1 MPVQDLAETA
11 AGSREHRMRH
21 GAWIDVMSSS
31 GRNAMF
37 TGHHARPG
45 LRAAMILILLGCVFV
60 ADTVTDYEIAFAVFY
75 IVVILLAI
83 GFLSTR
89 GVIVLAG
96 VCVALTVL
104 SLFLTRRGMFEAGL
118 LNCGIS
124 VAAIGIT
131 TYLVL
136 QTVAAQASAFE
147 AQTQLARVARLTSLG
162 ALTASIAHE
171 VNQPLAAIVTSG
183 DACRRWL
190 DREPPNLEKARQAA
204 DRIINDAN
212 RASDVIIRV
221 RGLARSELP
230 HREAL
235 DFNDVI
241 KESLAQAQAE
251 IERNSISIRL
261 RLADGL
267 PPILADR
274 IQVQQVIGNLLLNAM
289 EAMHDMPTFKRELE
303 VASFI
308 DNAGMATITVAD
320 SGIGIKPAEL
330 ERLFDAFWTTKEGG
344 MGIGLSISRTIIEA
358 HGGSISVSS
367 KPRMGATFRVSLP
380 VAGANAW

>member
-1 MPVQDLAETA
+1 
-11 AGSREHRMRH
+11 
-21 GAWIDVMSSS
+21 
-31 GRNAMF
+31 MF
-37 TGHHARPG
+37 TGHHVRPR
-45 LRAAMILILLGCVFV
+45 LRAAMILILLACVFV

-96 VCVALTVL
+96 VCVGLTVL

-183 DACRRWL
+183 HACRRWL
-190 DREPPNLEKARQAA
+190 EREPPNLEKAGQAV
-204 DRIINDAN
+204 DRIIHDAN
-212 RASDVIIRV
+212 RASDVITRV

-230 HREAL
+230 RREAL
-235 DFNDVI
+235 DFNEVI
-241 KESLAQAQAE
+241 RESLAQAQAE
-251 IERNSISIRL
+251 LERNSISIRL
-261 RLADGL
+261 QLADGL

-274 IQVQQVIGNLLLNAM
+274 IQVQQVIGNLLLNGM

-303 VASFI
+303 IASFT
-308 DNAGMATITVAD
+308 DDAGMATITVAD

-344 MGIGLSISRTIIEA
+344 MGIGLSISRSIIEA

-380 VAGANAW
+380 GAGANAW

>member
-1 MPVQDLAETA
+1 MWHE
-11 AGSREHRMRH
+11 
-21 GAWIDVMSSS
+21 AWIDVMSSS
-31 GRNAMF
+31 ERNALF
-37 TGHHARPG
+37 TGHHVRPRF
-45 LRAAMILILLGCVFV
+45 RAAMILILLACVFV

-96 VCVALTVL
+96 VCVGLTVL
-104 SLFLTRRGMFEAGL
+104 SLFLTKRGMFEAGL

-183 DACRRWL
+183 HACRRWL
-190 DREPPNLEKARQAA
+190 EREPPNLEKAQQAV
-204 DRIINDAN
+204 DRIIHDAN
-212 RASDVIIRV
+212 RASDVIVRV

-230 HREAL
+230 RREAL
-235 DFNDVI
+235 DFNEVI
-241 KESLAQAQAE
+241 RESLVQAQTQ
-251 IERNSISIRL
+251 IERNSISMRL
-261 RLADGL
+261 QLADGL

-303 VASFI
+303 VVSFV
-308 DNAGMATITVAD
+308 DDAGMATITVTD
-320 SGIGIKPAEL
+320 SGIGIKPVEL

-344 MGIGLSISRTIIEA
+344 MGIGLSISRSIIEA